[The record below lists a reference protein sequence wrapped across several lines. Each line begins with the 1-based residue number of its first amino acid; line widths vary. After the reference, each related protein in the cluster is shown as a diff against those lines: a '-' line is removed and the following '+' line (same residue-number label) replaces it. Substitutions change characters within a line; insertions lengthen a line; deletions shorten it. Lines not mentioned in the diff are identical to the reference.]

1 MEQQYKK
8 SEGSIPEFLDNSG
21 IFPNERQH
29 VTETKLGSLM
39 LKSQV
44 IKRKCRIFLLVSSL
58 LRIFSA
64 LGNS

>member
-1 MEQQYKK
+1 MNVPKAVEQQYKK

-29 VTETKLGSLM
+29 VTETKLGTLM

-44 IKRKCRIFLLVSSL
+44 IELLGEN
-58 LRIFSA
+58 
-64 LGNS
+64 LGYSY